1 MCNDIDQEVI
11 GSANERLEVPATAA
25 DQEKNVRRV
34 AAPSQAAV
42 VGVLCLRSSLFLV
55 QVNYRDGVP
64 TGVNK
69 RQFA

>member
-1 MCNDIDQEVI
+1 MCNDVEQEVI
-11 GSANERLEVPATAA
+11 ESEKLEVAAKAAAA

-55 QVNYRDGVP
+55 QVNCRD
-64 TGVNK
+64 
-69 RQFA
+69 